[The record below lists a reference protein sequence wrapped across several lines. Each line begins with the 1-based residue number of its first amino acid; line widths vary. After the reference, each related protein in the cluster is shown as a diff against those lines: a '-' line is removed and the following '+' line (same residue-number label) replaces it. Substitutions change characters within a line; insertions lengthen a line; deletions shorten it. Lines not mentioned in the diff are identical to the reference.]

1 MENVVLELKKAVAG
15 FDIDKDLHGWARS
28 EREWGLKRMARAIIV
43 RTLSYEDEEDEDEE
57 DEDGDED
64 EDEDEDDDSATTML
78 TIITT
83 ALMKFHLRI
92 AQTIALQDGL
102 RPQPLPMLRV
112 FKLSWYREE
121 RKMHGIILTMKADKD
136 QLQSWGRTPWEPS
149 GSSWEQTLP
158 ATQLVM
164 FTIYLKVTHGD
175 LDDSLYLSLPSAGFL
190 RATKLE
196 VVKRIKQIVA
206 EADLDEMAW
215 KAARNYARGRKPSD
229 EYLQCKLSSGLW
241 VVLSYQSHPTLE
253 LVRLQHIGIAQ
264 LTLAATSL
272 RTKLAVLEN
281 STKHASSANSNN
293 KELRKSPTM
302 PPPTAAEKVLG
313 IVELVEMILIQLAKK
328 EPIHCLF
335 AVLRVNKT
343 FAQAIIESKSL
354 KKYMWLQYSVTEAS
368 QQALTHDLEKK
379 LAQMSVDKAEDSASE
394 DGSAYDHDEERILE
408 RIKPWYADAQPNPL
422 LVMGWQQH
430 PMMQIFHNEPLI
442 MWRNN
447 YLDGGIQLK
456 CGTDYSMVREW
467 IRKYQDWVPG
477 GESWGDTLIADWN
490 VEVFITLH
498 FGEDEE
504 SEIDGALG
512 DCVGMKRSKLICRL
526 KHATAV
532 MRFAPEHG
540 RDLPLA
546 QESDLPSMASSLDE
560 HITMPPSKRRCH
572 AQPSDV
578 SEAHATPP
586 AQSNINVK
594 ASATA
599 STRDPSKS
607 AAQQVFAIV
616 ELVEMI
622 LRQFGGRP
630 EMKALYA
637 VIRVSRTFQQTMAS
651 STALR
656 KAMWQEYEVL
666 PRNARDECDAGSD
679 GDDLEDESESEVG
692 DEDGDGKDIDDDDED
707 EAGDEEDDGGWANG
721 ATTNPLVV
729 PVNLNNKP
737 GLVMLSQ
744 FNALDDNLDD
754 DGRVAIDF
762 HTDLD
767 LHDWIAE
774 YKDWKPSGASW
785 ERTFISDR
793 PVSLDVH
800 LLFDFDM

>member
-1 MENVVLELKKAVAG
+1 MSSNKRGKKA
-15 FDIDKDLHGWARS
+15 
-28 EREWGLKRMARAIIV
+28 
-43 RTLSYEDEEDEDEE
+43 
-57 DEDGDED
+57 
-64 EDEDEDDDSATTML
+64 
-78 TIITT
+78 
-83 ALMKFHLRI
+83 
-92 AQTIALQDGL
+92 
-102 RPQPLPMLRV
+102 
-112 FKLSWYREE
+112 
-121 RKMHGIILTMKADKD
+121 
-136 QLQSWGRTPWEPS
+136 
-149 GSSWEQTLP
+149 
-158 ATQLVM
+158 
-164 FTIYLKVTHGD
+164 
-175 LDDSLYLSLPSAGFL
+175 
-190 RATKLE
+190 
-196 VVKRIKQIVA
+196 
-206 EADLDEMAW
+206 
-215 KAARNYARGRKPSD
+215 
-229 EYLQCKLSSGLW
+229 
-241 VVLSYQSHPTLE
+241 
-253 LVRLQHIGIAQ
+253 
-264 LTLAATSL
+264 
-272 RTKLAVLEN
+272 
-281 STKHASSANSNN
+281 KHASSAKSNN
-293 KELRKSPTM
+293 KKLRKSPTM

-394 DGSAYDHDEERILE
+394 DGSAYDNDEERTLE

-456 CGTDYSMVREW
+456 CVTDYSMVREW
-467 IRKYQDWVPG
+467 VRKYQDWVPG
-477 GESWGDTLIADWN
+477 GESWGDTLIADRN

-498 FGEDEE
+498 VFGEDEE
-504 SEIDGALG
+504 SEIDGAL
-512 DCVGMKRSKLICRL
+512 
-526 KHATAV
+526 
-532 MRFAPEHG
+532 EHG

-546 QESDLPSMASSLDE
+546 QKPDLPSMASSLDE

-572 AQPSDV
+572 GQPSDV
-578 SEAHATPP
+578 PETHATPP

-656 KAMWQEYEVL
+656 KAMWLEYEVL
-666 PRNARDECDAGSD
+666 PRNARDESDAGSD

-692 DEDGDGKDIDDDDED
+692 DEDGDGKDLDDDD

-793 PVSLDVH
+793 PVSIDVH
-800 LLFDFDM
+800 LLFDFDMEFDFVLEPAEDTMTVGWLMQTMQDLCFWQIQDMDGPGDDYISSEGSPSQ